1 MEREVTKTAERK
13 AWVAP
18 EFRRLSAGSAEA
30 GNANFPDATGG
41 PTNPRS

>member
-1 MEREVTKTAERK
+1 MELKIAKTAERK

-30 GNANFPDATGG
+30 GTANFPDTSGG
-41 PTNPRS
+41 PANPRS